1 MYSVRFLVE
10 KFPNMDRQKVA
21 EEFEDIED
29 PQQKRTVIESVRI
42 NVFDDCLG
50 RKIAAACPN
59 EE

>member
-1 MYSVRFLVE
+1 MAK
-10 KFPNMDRQKVA
+10 KFPDMDRQKVA

-29 PQQKRTVIESVRI
+29 PVQRRTVVESVRI
-42 NVFDDCLG
+42 NIFDDCLG